1 MEREKCEKLIFK
13 KLKEITDIYLEY
25 NKKGEYLSL
34 SFIKLEDN
42 ELYFSFNNDYGRK
55 DINKPLNF
63 TKFEK
68 ENKKMKY
75 KEIFF
80 KYPMY
85 KGYFNVVI
93 KNKKRQVIYDGM
105 NLLSALDQMLKYN
118 VVDFKEKQGGY
129 EVTLD
134 CINAKI
140 DIETANEFMEESGLL

>member
-1 MEREKCEKLIFK
+1 
-13 KLKEITDIYLEY
+13 
-25 NKKGEYLSL
+25 
-34 SFIKLEDN
+34 
-42 ELYFSFNNDYGRK
+42 
-55 DINKPLNF
+55 
-63 TKFEK
+63 
-68 ENKKMKY
+68 MKY

-118 VVDFKEKQGGY
+118 VIDFKEKQGGY

-134 CINAKI
+134 CINAEI